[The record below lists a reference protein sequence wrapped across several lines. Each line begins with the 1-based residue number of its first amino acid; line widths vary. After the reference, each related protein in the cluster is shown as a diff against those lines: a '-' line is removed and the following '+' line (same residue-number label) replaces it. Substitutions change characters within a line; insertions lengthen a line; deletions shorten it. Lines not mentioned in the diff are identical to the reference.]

1 MGPCVEALC
10 VHIRK
15 SKRCITGSQSSCYQ
29 FGAQPR
35 PRRIDAGLPFTEPP
49 AILEEL
55 SRIRIRSRSE
65 IGFGLRSF
73 RSAIRAL
80 RHPNGKGAEIA
91 IKLISSITSLLLFTG
106 ITVTGILSANVV
118 LDSTALCISPKC
130 GWYFIPSSSP
140 TGRAEVPDAVV
151 KYFLEKE
158 NAAAMH
164 EAKCYGNAAP
174 PNCDGLI
181 TNEIP
186 YNTYDGTPCPFLG
199 NVCSEGLNS
208 AFMLDTGHIDAGLLG
223 IVSQAQFK
231 FRRITSCAPL
241 VTNATYIK
249 NSNKPKGKGSVSYKY
264 GSRRKSADSYHS
276 ANPLEISDVGISG
289 YIL

>member
-1 MGPCVEALC
+1 VSKLFAFILEKANDALQA
-10 VHIRK
+10 HNQAATN
-15 SKRCITGSQSSCYQ
+15 S
-29 FGAQPR
+29 GAQSR
-35 PRRIDAGLPFTEPP
+35 PRRIDAGFPFTELP

-55 SRIRIRSRSE
+55 SRMRIRSRSE

-80 RHPNGKGAEIA
+80 RHPNGRGAEIA

-151 KYFLEKE
+151 KFFLEKE

-164 EAKCYGNAAP
+164 EARCYGNAAP

-208 AFMLDTGHIDAGLLG
+208 AFTLDTGHVDAGLLG
-223 IVSQAQFK
+223 IVSQAQFT

-249 NSNKPKGKGSVSYKY
+249 NSNEPKGKGSVSYQY